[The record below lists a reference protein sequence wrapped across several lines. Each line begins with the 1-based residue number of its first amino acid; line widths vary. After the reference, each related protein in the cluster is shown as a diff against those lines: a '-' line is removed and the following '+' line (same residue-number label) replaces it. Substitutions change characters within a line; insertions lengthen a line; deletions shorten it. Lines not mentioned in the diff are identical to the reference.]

1 VRNDMGKLLE
11 AHSIT
16 KAVRPK
22 CFQRVAHDAFAAIVN
37 AAMMRHRAMIPGQA
51 GKSLIFKTFVAGTN
65 DREHWHDP
73 CFGRRTRPDRPF
85 GAGDD

>member
-1 VRNDMGKLLE
+1 
-11 AHSIT
+11 
-16 KAVRPK
+16 
-22 CFQRVAHDAFAAIVN
+22 
-37 AAMMRHRAMIPGQA
+37 MRHWEMIPGQA